1 MNGKKGG
8 GFTLIELLVVLA
20 IIGILATIGLVA
32 MQGAREKARDAVRF
46 SDLGAMKA
54 ALTLYFDT
62 VKHYPIPANNGGS
75 GPDFS
80 TDGIDGTVFSA
91 NGNPIFPNFLSKQI
105 LDPRNTPGAF
115 YYYYDTNEN
124 LGHRNY
130 VFCFYQESLPQG
142 RWFYYYSTGVS
153 GEGNTCPHLP

>member
-1 MNGKKGG
+1 MMGNRKA

-32 MQGAREKARDAVRF
+32 MQGAREKARDSVRF
-46 SDLGAMKA
+46 SDLSAMKA

-62 VKHYPIPANNGGS
+62 AKHYPIPIKSGGD
-75 GPDFS
+75 GPDYS
-80 TDGIDGTVFSA
+80 TDGVDGTIFSA
-91 NGNPIFPNFLSKQI
+91 SGNPVFPSFLSKQI
-105 LDPRNTPGAF
+105 TDPRNTPGA
-115 YYYYDTNEN
+115 YYYYDTNQL

-153 GEGNTCPHLP
+153 GEGNTCPTLP